1 MKSVHTILSALLA
14 GMMVVSLAACTTPGT
29 GANGSDPSATQTDAV
44 PQGRWVEQQATGISS
59 TLVIT
64 SPPVALDNG
73 SLVLYARDESADMP
87 PTVRLTSTDNGAS
100 WQPETLDWTEK
111 AGILARSTARQDGT
125 VAFTTTE
132 STLWLATPDGSLTQ
146 MDLSVDGNNVSLS
159 QMCFLSDGTLAAV
172 PAGGPGISLPGNILF
187 YDIDAQKVK
196 SWVQVGSG
204 NQSWAEAGTNGDGE
218 NVYFG
223 DNDIAGI
230 LPAGDESGSFLYYF
244 SSNGDLCRADQDGT
258 TQTVQTGFLSDPY
271 SAQAAM
277 GTDGSICYA
286 DRTGIYRQAQGGS
299 LREKVVDGTGT
310 ALSLSSNYISQLCCA
325 PDGSYLAIVSD
336 GSMQTKL
343 YRYSF
348 DPTLSAPVNTLEVWS
363 LEENATVRAAIQP
376 FTQQNPDCAVE
387 YEVALQEGAGLTKD
401 DALRTLNT
409 ELLAGEG
416 PDLLILDGA
425 DLESFSGS
433 GLLLDLSGMVDTG
446 SLYDFVTDR
455 YTDADGELFTLPA
468 RFTVPVMH
476 GAAGTLDGVSTL
488 DDVAALVQ
496 QYAPRPAETSWAPLD
511 ESQQYALGFDS
522 VDSLVQFALQTSQPA
537 LLTADSLDEAKLR
550 DLMEFLQT
558 VGEDYNMA
566 AYPEPDT
573 MNGTAGNFGGV
584 DTVVWNEGMSE
595 YAQTSRAVF
604 GYGSMTTPA
613 WLGAT
618 DTELRATG
626 QTILQP
632 GLCQGVY
639 LPSCFVAVSATS
651 DQPDYAAAFVK
662 ALFSD
667 EVQGS
672 FQYDG
677 MPVSKAGMQ
686 AFLDRNMSEM
696 QENGYTGGFEELLA
710 QLSTPVVVDEALQD
724 SLIAHTKALLSGNE
738 AMDQAVAGVVSDLS
752 LRFAEQG

>member
-29 GANGSDPSATQTDAV
+29 GASGSDPSATQTDAV

-64 SPPVALDNG
+64 CPPVALDNG
-73 SLVLYARDESADMP
+73 SLVLYARDESTEMP
-87 PTVRLTSTDNGAS
+87 ATVRLTSTDNGAS
-100 WQPETLDWTEK
+100 WKPETLDWAEK
-111 AGILARSTARQDGT
+111 AGILVRWTARQDGT

-132 STLWLATPDGSLTQ
+132 STLWLAKPDGSLTQ
-146 MDLSVDGNNVSLS
+146 MDLNVDGNSFSLS
-159 QMCFLSDGTLAAV
+159 QVCFLSDGTLAAV

-187 YDIDAQKVK
+187 YDTDAQKVK
-196 SWVQVGSG
+196 SWVQVSSG
-204 NQSWAEAGTNGDGE
+204 NKSWAGAGTNGDGE

-223 DNDIAGI
+223 DNDIVGI
-230 LPAGDESGSFLYYF
+230 LPASDENGSFLYYF
-244 SSNGDLCRADQDGT
+244 SANGDLCRADQDGT

-286 DRTGIYRQAQGGS
+286 DSTGIYRQAQGGS
-299 LREKVVDGTGT
+299 LCEQVVDSTGT
-310 ALSLSSNYISQLCCA
+310 ALSLSSSYISKLSCA
-325 PDGSYLAIVSD
+325 PDGSYLVLVSD
-336 GSMQTKL
+336 GSMQYKL

-348 DPTLSAPVNTLEVWS
+348 DPTLSAAANTLEVWS
-363 LEENATVRAAIQP
+363 LEENATVRAAIQT
-376 FTQQNPDCAVE
+376 FTQQNPDCTVD
-387 YEVALQEGAGLTKD
+387 YEVAIQDGTGLTKD

-425 DLESFSGS
+425 DIESFSGS
-433 GLLLDLSGMVDTG
+433 GLLEDLSGIVDTG
-446 SLYDFVTDR
+446 SLYDFVTDH

-476 GAAGTLDGVSTL
+476 GAAGTLDSVSTL
-488 DDVAALVQ
+488 DDVAALVL
-496 QYAPRPAETSWAPLD
+496 QYAPRPAEASWAPLD
-511 ESQQYALGFDS
+511 ESQRYALGFDS
-522 VDSLVQFALQTSQPA
+522 VDGLVQFALQTSQAA
-537 LLTADSLDEAKLR
+537 LLTTDGLDEAKLR

-566 AYPEPDT
+566 DYPEQDT
-573 MNGTAGNFGGV
+573 LSGTASNFGGV
-584 DTVVWNEGMSE
+584 DTVVWYAGMSE
-595 YAQTSRAVF
+595 YAQASRAVF

-639 LPSCFVAVSATS
+639 LPSCFVSVSANS

-724 SLIAHTKALLSGNE
+724 SLITHTKAMLSGSE
-738 AMDQAVAGVVSDLS
+738 TTDQAVAGVVSDLS

>member
-1 MKSVHTILSALLA
+1 
-14 GMMVVSLAACTTPGT
+14 
-29 GANGSDPSATQTDAV
+29 
-44 PQGRWVEQQATGISS
+44 
-59 TLVIT
+59 
-64 SPPVALDNG
+64 
-73 SLVLYARDESADMP
+73 
-87 PTVRLTSTDNGAS
+87 
-100 WQPETLDWTEK
+100 
-111 AGILARSTARQDGT
+111 
-125 VAFTTTE
+125 
-132 STLWLATPDGSLTQ
+132 
-146 MDLSVDGNNVSLS
+146 
-159 QMCFLSDGTLAAV
+159 
-172 PAGGPGISLPGNILF
+172 
-187 YDIDAQKVK
+187 
-196 SWVQVGSG
+196 
-204 NQSWAEAGTNGDGE
+204 
-218 NVYFG
+218 
-223 DNDIAGI
+223 
-230 LPAGDESGSFLYYF
+230 
-244 SSNGDLCRADQDGT
+244 
-258 TQTVQTGFLSDPY
+258 
-271 SAQAAM
+271 
-277 GTDGSICYA
+277 
-286 DRTGIYRQAQGGS
+286 
-299 LREKVVDGTGT
+299 
-310 ALSLSSNYISQLCCA
+310 
-325 PDGSYLAIVSD
+325 
-336 GSMQTKL
+336 MQTKL

-348 DPTLSAPVNTLEVWS
+348 DPTLSAPANTLEVWS
-363 LEENATVRAAIQP
+363 LEENATVRAAIQT

-455 YTDADGELFTLPA
+455 YTDADGKLFTLPA

-496 QYAPRPAETSWAPLD
+496 QHAPRPAEASWAPLD
-511 ESQQYALGFDS
+511 ESQRYALGFDS

-537 LLTADSLDEAKLR
+537 LFTADGLDEAKLR
-550 DLMEFLQT
+550 DLMAFLQT

-566 AYPEPDT
+566 DYPEQDT
-573 MNGTAGNFGGV
+573 MSGTAGNFGGL
-584 DTVVWNEGMSE
+584 DTIVWYAGMSE

-604 GYGSMTTPA
+604 GYGSMTTPS

-618 DTELRATG
+618 DYSEQRASG

-639 LPSCFVAVSATS
+639 LPSCFAAVSANS
-651 DQPDYAAAFVK
+651 DQTDYAGAFLK

-672 FQYDG
+672 FQEDG
-677 MPVSKAGMQ
+677 MPVTKAGMQ
-686 AFLDRNMSEM
+686 ISLDRNMPAM
-696 QENGYTGGFEELLA
+696 QDNGYTGGFEELLA

-724 SLIAHTKALLSGNE
+724 SLIAHTKALLSGSE
-738 AMDQAVAGVVSDLS
+738 TMDQAVEGVVSDLS